1 MSHVKVITGRR
12 QSGKTTKLIN
22 ISRDT
27 GYPIVTLNKGRAAN
41 VRSIARRMGVYI
53 PTPMSLGE
61 YRRNHRY
68 PSEPVLVDDVESI
81 LSFELDLGNIYAMV
95 VNGDELE
102 VARGRFVLP
111 AKVVLAI
118 ANYAVAALNGV
129 AFIATRSPRD
139 MLSAVA
145 WIGSGTFWLWQA
157 LEERH
162 V

>member
-1 MSHVKVITGRR
+1 MSHINVIAGRR
-12 QSGKTTKLIN
+12 HSGKTTKLIN
-22 ISRDT
+22 ISHET
-27 GYPIVTLNKGRAAN
+27 GYPIVTLDKRRAVN
-41 VRSIARRMGVYI
+41 VRGIARNMGVRI
-53 PTPMSLGE
+53 PMPVTLEE
-61 YRRNHRY
+61 YRRDHHY

-102 VARGRFVLP
+102 VKRSRFVLP